1 MSDFF
6 PNASGRA
13 IAAAAIT
20 AALAIT
26 AMFIVA
32 GHSDRRI
39 IQMLLLAVPAFATL
53 FISISNP
60 AWRAVRAV
68 VVWMIGMAFIADGAT
83 RFYLELLYQAPP
95 DSSVV
100 LTAIAN
106 ASASETSEY
115 LQTSW
120 RPLATAVASLV
131 VAGSLL
137 ALAIYTATQAT
148 VIYDEPKPKK
158 SYDGAVKFILVLVL
172 LICALAYLSKPWRR
186 LHPVVYWTNWHA
198 AVNTLRESWLDQ
210 EIAIVKAMGAARK
223 IGPTLSFEGRS
234 TVVLVIA
241 DSINRDNLGIYG
253 YARDTTP
260 RLQQRKA
267 MLGEQLVVM
276 RNAWSSEAST
286 VPSVNS
292 IFHSPDTSD
301 EKGPH
306 MVALARAA
314 GYKVWW
320 ISNQADTAIEYQH
333 ARFADHFLMIN
344 RTPGRNSRLLDD
356 ETLAPLKRAL
366 ADASPRKLVIVHLMG
381 AHPHYSLRYP
391 AAANPYDD
399 QPDKVDREMRAQ
411 GKPRW
416 VREFREEYDAA
427 VLFHDKVVSASLD
440 LTRSYGE
447 PNDYRAWMY
456 LSDHGQEVGH
466 STHRVGHSP
475 STPAGYRIP
484 ALIWQSDS
492 RSVLPYGVDVRPFRA
507 DWSDMTLSHLLGL
520 QWNGYRSEQDVLSVE
535 YVWRSPKLAVSIP
548 SFVQ

>member
-1 MSDFF
+1 MTDFC

-53 FISISNP
+53 FIRISNP

-158 SYDGAVKFILVLVL
+158 SYGGALKFILVLVL

-286 VPSVNS
+286 APSVNS

-333 ARFADHFLMIN
+333 ARLADHFLMIN

-440 LTRSYGE
+440 LVRSNGE
-447 PNDYRAWMY
+447 PEDYSAWMY

-466 STHRVGHSP
+466 STHRIGHSP

-484 ALIWQSDS
+484 TLFWQSNP
-492 RSVLPYGVDVRPFRA
+492 RSALPQDLQARPFRA
-507 DWSDMTLSHLLGL
+507 DWSDMTLTHLLGIK
-520 QWNGYRSEQDVLSVE
+520 WRGYRSTEDVLSAD
-535 YVWRSPKLAVSIP
+535 YVWRNPILPVSIS
-548 SFVQ
+548 SFSR